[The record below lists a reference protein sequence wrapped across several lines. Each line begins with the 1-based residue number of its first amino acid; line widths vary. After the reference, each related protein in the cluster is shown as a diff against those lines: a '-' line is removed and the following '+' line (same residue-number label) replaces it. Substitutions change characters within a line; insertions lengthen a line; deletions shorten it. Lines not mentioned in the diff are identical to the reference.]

1 MLTGIA
7 CLDPQGTEAQCC
19 TVARLVAPS
28 ALEEGEVTTTTVEV
42 ACCPANRECTTSLTQ
57 EVCVCPPPHW
67 SPQCNPGKALHSN
80 GLGGP
85 LKHRDASSQARL
97 LGSRLGPKI
106 STIQATSIGN
116 PCMGNGM
123 DEHEKTQ
130 EIDKAPE
137 SPEARPCK
145 IPLFQ
150 HGKLLSMS
158 AQFPQRARLRAAS
171 VNISLFNRGSSEV
184 AAVIPRQDDSEGHAC
199 TIPSWPSQ
207 RPGRGFFRSEPS
219 RESTTS
225 CLCLVSD
232 SLEQLVVPGDVLVV
246 QGHTAVGQVG
256 VANGPLGQLLLVAA
270 TPKSI
275 WQHSAEAHK
284 FRTAW
289 PPGDVP
295 ELWKVRTLS
304 VRRQRDLC
312 IAEML
317 LYVETGTGRFKIA
330 GEITEDL
337 AIAVFD
343 SEAVELWQSPTEL
356 RQGLRRDLV
365 ADVLEEMNM
374 EAKKLH
380 RMTRSVNG
388 TSVKPRLYP
397 VRAGTVWTLEDV
409 QSSWKSDFIC
419 TSAVIVFWQRYLCKL
434 ARAGRD
440 LDPGDQRRKEV
451 ELVCRWMP
459 PRVDG
464 GLPQQLLESMRRA
477 GWAKLSQKPLVP
489 QTQILRTTGSQ
500 APHGGSSHAPWT
512 GRLDDR
518 PIWLE
523 AKPEA
528 EREDALGRQCRSKS
542 LTPSTS
548 MKQSL

>member
-1 MLTGIA
+1 MGH
-7 CLDPQGTEAQCC
+7 GT
-19 TVARLVAPS
+19 
-28 ALEEGEVTTTTVEV
+28 
-42 ACCPANRECTTSLTQ
+42 
-57 EVCVCPPPHW
+57 
-67 SPQCNPGKALHSN
+67 
-80 GLGGP
+80 
-85 LKHRDASSQARL
+85 
-97 LGSRLGPKI
+97 
-106 STIQATSIGN
+106 
-116 PCMGNGM
+116 
-123 DEHEKTQ
+123 DEHELTQ
-130 EIDKAPE
+130 DCDKATE
-137 SPEARPCK
+137 SQEVRPCQDLDKASEYSEGRPCK
-145 IPLFQ
+145 IPIF
-150 HGKLLSMS
+150 
-158 AQFPQRARLRAAS
+158 QRATIQALPFQSTLRPRPRAAS
-171 VNISLFNRGSSEV
+171 MHTSPFNLGCSEV

-199 TIPSWPSQ
+199 AVPLWPSE
-207 RPGRGFFRSEPS
+207 RPGRGFFLSESERSL
-219 RESTTS
+219 TA

-275 WQHSAEAHK
+275 WQHSTEAHK
-284 FRTAW
+284 FRNAW

-312 IAEML
+312 IAETL

-337 AIAVFD
+337 AIVVFD
-343 SEAVELWQSPTEL
+343 TEAVEIWQSPTEL
-356 RQGLRRDLV
+356 RQGLRGDLV
-365 ADVLEEMNM
+365 NDVLEDMTM
-374 EAKKLH
+374 ESKKAYKAP
-380 RMTRSVNG
+380 RPGNRTSTR
-388 TSVKPRLYP
+388 TRLYP

-409 QSSWKSDFIC
+409 QASWKSDFVC

-434 ARAGRD
+434 ACAGKNLD
-440 LDPGDQRRKEV
+440 LGEQRRKEV

-477 GWAKLSQKPLVP
+477 GWAKLSQKPRVP
-489 QTQILRTTGSQ
+489 QPRTLRTTGAQ
-500 APHGGSSHAPWT
+500 APHVGSDRAPWI
-512 GRLDDR
+512 GRHDDR

-523 AKPEA
+523 SKDEV
-528 EREDALGRQCRSKS
+528 ETEDTLGRQRRFKS
-542 LTPSTS
+542 FSPTVRV